1 MSLIEIR
8 DLSYSYNESK
18 KAVDGISLNIEKG
31 SYTTIIGHNGSG
43 KSTLAKLI
51 AGLLP
56 IKQGEVIVNGLK
68 MSEENLPEIRKELGI
83 VFQNPDNQFIGSTVK
98 DDIAFGLENK
108 RVRSEDMEPI
118 IEEYANKVGL
128 SAFLDHEPQNL
139 SGGQKQRVA
148 IAGILAMH
156 PNIIIFD
163 EATSML
169 DPKGKKEI
177 KKLMYDLA
185 DDEANEITII
195 SITHDIEE
203 VLQSDDCV
211 VLNKGKLFMHDK
223 PERVFEDA
231 EKLRQIDLD
240 VPFIEQIREAFRKQ
254 HIKLKAHDMEGMVDE
269 LWRFAS
275 NH

>member
-1 MSLIEIR
+1 MSLIEIK
-8 DLSYSYNESK
+8 DLSYSYNEKK

-56 IKQGEVIVNGLK
+56 IKEGKIVIEGLEVC
-68 MSEENLPEIRKELGI
+68 EENLFKIREELGI

-108 RVRSEDMEPI
+108 RVRSEDMEGI

-185 DDEANEITII
+185 DDKENEITII

-211 VLNKGKLFMHDK
+211 VLNKGRLFMHDK
-223 PERVFEDA
+223 PEKIFADA

-240 VPFIEQIREAFRKQ
+240 VPFIEQVREAFKKQ
-254 HIKLKAHDMEGMVDE
+254 HIKLKARDMEGMVKE
-269 LWRFAS
+269 LWRSAS

>member
-1 MSLIEIR
+1 MSLIEVK
-8 DLSYSYNESK
+8 DLSYSYNQTN
-18 KAVDGISLNIEKG
+18 KAVDNVSFSIEKS

-56 IKQGEVIVNGLK
+56 INNGEVKINDITV
-68 MSEENLPEIRKELGI
+68 SEENMPTIRKQLGI

-98 DDIAFGLENK
+98 DDIAFGLENRLVESK
-108 RVRSEDMEPI
+108 QMESI
-118 IEEYANKVGL
+118 IEEYASKVGL
-128 SAFLDHEPQNL
+128 TEFLDSEPQNL

-148 IAGILAMH
+148 IAGVMAMQ
-156 PNIIIFD
+156 PEIIIFD

-177 KKLMYDLA
+177 KQLMYELA
-185 DDEANEITII
+185 QSDKFTIV

-203 VLQSDDCV
+203 VLQSNDCI
-211 VLNKGKLFMHDK
+211 VLNQGKLFMHDK
-223 PERVFEDA
+223 PEKVFEKAD
-231 EKLRQIDLD
+231 ELRKINLD
-240 VPFIEQIREAFRKQ
+240 IPFVAQVKELFKDKK
-254 HIKLKAHDMEGMVDE
+254 IKLKNNDLKGMVDE
-269 LWRFAS
+269 LWQYAS

>member
-8 DLSYSYNESK
+8 NVSYAYNETRN
-18 KAVDGISLNIEKG
+18 AVDGVSFDVKKG
-31 SYTTIIGHNGSG
+31 DYVTIIGHNGSG

-56 IKQGEVIVNGLK
+56 IKEGKIIVEGKEVN
-68 MSEENLPEIRKELGI
+68 EENIAEIRTRLGI

-108 RVRSEDMEPI
+108 QVRSQDMDAI
-118 IEEYANKVGL
+118 IKEYAEKVGL
-128 SAFLDHEPQNL
+128 TAFLNYEPQNL

-148 IAGILAMH
+148 IAGILAMK
-156 PNIIIFD
+156 PDIIIFD

-185 DDEANEITII
+185 ASGDDITII

-203 VLQSDDCV
+203 VLQSDDCI
-211 VLNKGKLFMHDK
+211 VLNRGKLFMHDK
-223 PERVFEDA
+223 PEKVFEDA
-231 EKLRQIDLD
+231 EKLRQIELD
-240 VPFIEQIREAFRKQ
+240 VPFIEKVREVFAKRKIR
-254 HIKLKAHDMEGMVDE
+254 LKANDLEGMVEE
-269 LWRFAS
+269 LCRS
-275 NH
+275 GSKH

>member
-8 DLSYSYNESK
+8 DVHYSYNEEK
-18 KAVDGISLNIEKG
+18 KAIDGISFDIKKG
-31 SYTTIIGHNGSG
+31 DYVTVIGHNGSG

-56 IKQGEVIVNGLK
+56 IKEGSIRIDGLEVN
-68 MSEENLPEIRKELGI
+68 EENIARIRTRLGI

-108 RVRSEDMEPI
+108 QIESEKMEPI
-118 IEEYANKVGL
+118 IRKYAEKVGL
-128 SAFLDHEPQNL
+128 TDYLDYEPQNL

-148 IAGILAMH
+148 IAGILAMK
-156 PNIIIFD
+156 PDIIIFD

-177 KKLMYDLA
+177 KRLMYELA
-185 DDEANEITII
+185 EGDDITII

-211 VLNKGKLFMHDK
+211 VLNKGKLFMHDT
-223 PERVFEDA
+223 PEKVFADA
-231 EKLRQIDLD
+231 EKLRKINLD
-240 VPFIEQIREAFRKQ
+240 VPFVENIREAFASRK
-254 HIKLKAHDMEGMVDE
+254 IKLKPDDLEGMVKQ
-269 LWRFAS
+269 LCRYRS

>member
-1 MSLIEIR
+1 MIEIK

-31 SYTTIIGHNGSG
+31 SYTTVIGHNGSG

-56 IKQGEVIVNGLK
+56 IKEGEIVIDGIRLN
-68 MSEENLPEIRKELGI
+68 EENLGKIREQLGI
-83 VFQNPDNQFIGSTVK
+83 VFQNPDNQFIGSTVR

-118 IEEYANKVGL
+118 IEEYAEKVSLG
-128 SAFLDHEPQNL
+128 SFLDHEPQNL

-211 VLNKGKLFMHDK
+211 VLNKGRLFMHDK
-223 PERVFEDA
+223 PEKVFADA

-240 VPFIEQIREAFRKQ
+240 VPFIEQIREMFKKQ
-254 HIKLKAHDMEGMVDE
+254 HIKLKAHDMEGMVEE
-269 LWRFAS
+269 LWRLSS

>member
-1 MSLIEIR
+1 MLELRHVSFDVTDEASPKEIIH
-8 DLSYSYNESK
+8 DITL
-18 KAVDGISLNIEKG
+18 
-31 SYTTIIGHNGSG
+31 TIPDSRFVVITGPNGGG

-56 IKQGEVIVNGLK
+56 IKQGEVIINGLQ
-68 MSEENLPEIRKELGI
+68 MNEANLPEIRKELGI

-108 RVRSEDMEPI
+108 RVKSEDMEAI
-118 IEEYANKVGL
+118 IEEYADKVGL

-156 PNIIIFD
+156 PDIIIFD

-223 PERVFEDA
+223 PEKVFEDA

-240 VPFIEQIREAFRKQ
+240 VPFIEQIREVFRKQ
-254 HIKLKAHDMEGMVDE
+254 HIKLKAHDMEGMVNE
-269 LWRFAS
+269 L
-275 NH
+275 

>member
-1 MSLIEIR
+1 MSLIE
-8 DLSYSYNESK
+8 LKNVSYSYNDST
-18 KAVDGISLNIEKG
+18 KAVDDVSFSVRKG
-31 SYTTIIGHNGSG
+31 DYVTIIGHNGSG

-56 IKQGEVIVNGLK
+56 VKEGSITVDSLEVN
-68 MSEENLPEIRKELGI
+68 EENIPQIRKRLGI
-83 VFQNPDNQFIGSTVK
+83 VFQNPDNQFIGSTVR

-108 RVRSEDMEPI
+108 QVPSDEMEAI
-118 IEEYANKVGL
+118 VEEYAKKVGL
-128 SAFLDHEPQNL
+128 TEYLNYEPQNL

-148 IAGILAMH
+148 IAGILAIS
-156 PNIIIFD
+156 PDIIIFD

-177 KKLMYDLA
+177 KQLMYDLA
-185 DDEANEITII
+185 GGDDITII

-211 VLNKGKLFMHDK
+211 VLSKGKLFMHDV
-223 PERVFEDA
+223 PEKVFANA

-240 VPFIEQIREAFRKQ
+240 VPFIENVRETFGKYK
-254 HIKLKAHDMEGMVDE
+254 IKLKANDLKGMVDE
-269 LWRFAS
+269 LCRS
-275 NH
+275 GSKR

>member
-1 MSLIEIR
+1 MSLIEIK
-8 DLSYSYNESK
+8 DLSYSYNEKK

-56 IKQGEVIVNGLK
+56 IKEGKIVIDGLEVC
-68 MSEENLPEIRKELGI
+68 EENLFKIREELGI

-108 RVRSEDMEPI
+108 RVRSEDMEGI
-118 IEEYANKVGL
+118 IEEYVNKVGL

-185 DDEANEITII
+185 DDKENEITII

-211 VLNKGKLFMHDK
+211 VLNKGRLFMHDK
-223 PERVFEDA
+223 PEKIFADA

-240 VPFIEQIREAFRKQ
+240 VPFIEQVREAFKKQ
-254 HIKLKAHDMEGMVDE
+254 HIKLKARDMEGMVKE
-269 LWRFAS
+269 LWRSAS